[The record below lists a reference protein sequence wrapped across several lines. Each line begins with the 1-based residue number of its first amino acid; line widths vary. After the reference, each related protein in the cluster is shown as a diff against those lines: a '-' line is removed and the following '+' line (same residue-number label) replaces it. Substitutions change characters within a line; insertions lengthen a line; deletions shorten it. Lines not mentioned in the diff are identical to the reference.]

1 MKKILFLS
9 FALLMFT
16 YFSSCSS
23 VTEVSGTWK
32 KPATVAK
39 RYSKICVLGASKD
52 VVKRSMVEK
61 AVVSQM
67 ALNGITAV
75 AGVNILPDSFIDSD
89 NNGQVDNQNKE
100 ALAAKLK
107 EAGVDGVFL
116 ITLQDVKKS
125 EQYVPGT
132 TVYAPYSGFYPFYNN
147 YWGAYNMVNT
157 PGYYVQ
163 NTNYFL
169 SSNFYDMSTE
179 QLIWSAQSQ
188 TFNPNSLSDF
198 SQSYASSVVQEFVE
212 SGVIKK

>member
-9 FALLMFT
+9 VSLLMLT

-32 KPATVAK
+32 KTGTVAK
-39 RYSKICVLGASKD
+39 RYNKICVLGVSKD
-52 VVKRSMVEK
+52 IVKRSTVEK
-61 AVVSQM
+61 AVVNQM
-67 ALNGITAV
+67 SLNGITAV

-107 EAGVDGVFL
+107 EAGIDGIFL

-132 TVYAPYSGFYPFYNN
+132 TVYAPYAGFYPFYNN

-179 QLIWSAQSQ
+179 QLVWSAQSQ